1 MSGISPSGPGV
12 GIEPAED
19 ATAGGTGAATPTR
32 GPIGTSTSTKG
43 ARRVAVGR
51 TTKAPNTATGR
62 RALQGNPPRSGP
74 RRGWPQ
80 RWARKLHVWIS
91 MVSLTLII
99 FFGATG
105 FVLNHSDWTWGG
117 DPVTTQVTGTLASNY
132 LNPVDVEK
140 IATFLRNERD
150 IVGEVVSN
158 STSGTSLTISTSGPG
173 ATSSVI
179 VDTSTGDFT
188 ATKTMNGFMAFLTD
202 LHRGNP
208 VTKQWGWL
216 VDASAIALVVIGL
229 TGLLI
234 GILTRS
240 RHRMRDVLLALG
252 GLVATIVLLFL
263 AAPRG

>member
-1 MSGISPSGPGV
+1 
-12 GIEPAED
+12 
-19 ATAGGTGAATPTR
+19 
-32 GPIGTSTSTKG
+32 
-43 ARRVAVGR
+43 
-51 TTKAPNTATGR
+51 
-62 RALQGNPPRSGP
+62 
-74 RRGWPQ
+74 
-80 RWARKLHVWIS
+80 
-91 MVSLTLII
+91 MVSLTVII

-105 FVLNHSDWTWGG
+105 FVLNHSDWTWGA

-150 IVGEVVSN
+150 IVGEVMSS

-188 ATKTMNGFMAFLTD
+188 ATKTMNGLMAFLTD

-216 VDASAIALVVIGL
+216 VDASAVALVVIGL